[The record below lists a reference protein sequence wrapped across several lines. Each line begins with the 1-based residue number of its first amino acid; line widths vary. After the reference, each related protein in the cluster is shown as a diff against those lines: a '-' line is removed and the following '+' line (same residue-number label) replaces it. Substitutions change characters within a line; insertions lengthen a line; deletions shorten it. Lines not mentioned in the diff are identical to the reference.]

1 MGGGFVEIGF
11 ILFIAFLLFG
21 PKKLPEIARV
31 LGKGLAE
38 LRRASYDLRSSLEE
52 EIRNLD
58 RAPTNSTGVSESAPT
73 YGHDHSEPAHPE
85 SEPRS

>member
-1 MGGGFVEIGF
+1 MGGGFAEIGF
-11 ILFIAFLLFG
+11 ILFIAFLVFG

-31 LGKGLAE
+31 LGKGLGE
-38 LRRASYDLRSSLEE
+38 LRRASYELRSSLEE

-58 RAPTNSTGVSESAPT
+58 RAPTNSGGSSESTSA